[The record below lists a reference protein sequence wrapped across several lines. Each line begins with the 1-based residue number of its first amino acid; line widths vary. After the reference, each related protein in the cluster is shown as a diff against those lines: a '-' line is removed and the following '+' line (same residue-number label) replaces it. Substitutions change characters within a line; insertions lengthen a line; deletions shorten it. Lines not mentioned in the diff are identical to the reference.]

1 MILLYRQETQFLE
14 SDYERLFLQIKKF
27 VPQRS
32 LLILFTNFDTVPS
45 MKRRLP
51 YFKAMAKNH
60 LLLVVFFE
68 NTETLALIH
77 KKAKNL
83 HDEYRTTVAEK
94 MRFKKEQIVAELR
107 KNGIISLLTS
117 PKDLTLNTINRYLKL
132 KARGLI

>member
-1 MILLYRQETQFLE
+1 
-14 SDYERLFLQIKKF
+14 
-27 VPQRS
+27 
-32 LLILFTNFDTVPS
+32 

-83 HDEYRTTVAEK
+83 HDEYRMTVAEK

-107 KNGIISLLTS
+107 KNGIISFLTS
-117 PKDLTLNTINRYLKL
+117 PEDLTLNTINRYLVL

>member
-1 MILLYRQETQFLE
+1 MLYRQETQFLE

-107 KNGIISLLTS
+107 KNGIISL
-117 PKDLTLNTINRYLKL
+117 
-132 KARGLI
+132 